1 MYKIHL
7 LSLKIFLP
15 FVRQIMS
22 IKSNPNSICLKSIK
36 VDSFGNIGSKDV
48 LLFTLHNSNGIS
60 VKITNYGG
68 IITSLIVPDN
78 SGKKDNIVLGY
89 DNLDDYLKND
99 FYYGA
104 IIGRFCNRI
113 ANGKFSLDNKHY
125 KLVVNNGI
133 NHLHGG
139 TKGFDKVIWNAKPI
153 EGDEFVGVEMSYLS
167 RDREEGYPGNLDI
180 RVSYKLTNNNDLK
193 IEYFATTDKKTIVNL
208 TQHSYFNLSGNL
220 KSEITNHYLKIN
232 ADRFLPTNENLIPI
246 GSINS
251 VKNTPFDFNEFKK
264 IETHI
269 HTDNKQLKFANG
281 YDHTWAVKAYD
292 GKLKKIAEAYEKESG
307 RILEVYTTKPG
318 VQFYSGNFL
327 NANETDV
334 NGNLVYKRNGFC
346 LETQYFPDSPNQPNF
361 PSTIL
366 LPEEQYKET
375 TVFKF
380 LIKS

>member
-1 MYKIHL
+1 MYKIRL
-7 LSLKIFLP
+7 LPLKIFLP

-22 IKSNPNSICLKSIK
+22 IKNNRDSISLKSIK

-48 LLFTLHNSNGIS
+48 LLFTLQNSNGIS

-68 IITSLIVPDN
+68 IITSLIIPDN
-78 SGKKDNIVLGY
+78 RGKKDNIILGY

-113 ANGKFSLDNKHY
+113 ANGKFSLDNKQY

-153 EGDEFVGVEMSYLS
+153 EGNDYVGVEMSYLS
-167 RDREEGYPGNLDI
+167 KDGEEGYPGNLDI
-180 RVSYKLTNNNDLK
+180 SVSYKLTNNNDLK

-220 KSEITNHYLKIN
+220 ESEITNHYLKID
-232 ADRFLPTNENLIPI
+232 ADSFLPINENSIPI
-246 GSINS
+246 GTINL

-264 IETHI
+264 IKKHI
-269 HTDNKQLKFANG
+269 NSDSEQLKFANG
-281 YDHTWAVKAYD
+281 YDHTWVIKAYD

-307 RILEVYTTKPG
+307 RVLEVYTTKPG

-327 NANETDV
+327 NTNEKDV

-366 LPEEQYKET
+366 VPEKQYKET